1 MVRERAGRRVTLLRA
16 FIKAESRE
24 RTIRGNLSWR
34 GSSTR
39 GAYDRGKQYCLLGNN
54 YSREEGRMQEVS
66 SFVTELVSR
75 ALLKICYSV
84 GIVMPGGADMTVRTF
99 TAILRQEG
107 NLYVAECPEVGTASQ
122 GQTVEEAI

>member
-39 GAYDRGKQYCLLGNN
+39 GAYNRGKQYCLLGNN
-54 YSREEGRMQEVS
+54 YSREEGKMQEVS
-66 SFVTELVSR
+66 NNTTYCRNRPGKRKALRLPPPNDKEVSSR
-75 ALLKICYSV
+75 IGRRENS
-84 GIVMPGGADMTVRTF
+84 I
-99 TAILRQEG
+99 
-107 NLYVAECPEVGTASQ
+107 
-122 GQTVEEAI
+122 